1 MSGADAFLRRLE
13 RTAIVVCLAMTV
25 VALVVA
31 GGRPGPAIAVLAG
44 GLLIGVSY
52 WTIGLGVHALAD
64 AFLHAP
70 EEASAAAADAA
81 SNDDAAGPRR
91 AATPVPRIGWTL
103 SRVLLR
109 YALLALLAYVMI
121 ARLRLHPI
129 GLLAGASSVAAAA
142 SIEAG
147 RLLLKKSR
155 R

>member
-1 MSGADAFLRRLE
+1 MPGADVFLRRLE
-13 RTAIVVCLAMTV
+13 RTAIIVCLTMAG
-25 VALVVA
+25 VALVIA
-31 GGRPGPAIAVLAG
+31 RGRLGPAIAVLAG

-64 AFLHAP
+64 AFLPAP
-70 EEASAAAADAA
+70 GDAA
-81 SNDDAAGPRR
+81 QPASEK
-91 AATPVPRIGWTL
+91 ATPAPRMGWTV

-155 R
+155 T

>member
-1 MSGADAFLRRLE
+1 MPGPDLFLRRFE
-13 RTAIVVCLAMTV
+13 RTAIAVCLVMAGL
-25 VALVVA
+25 ALVIA
-31 GGRPGPAIAVLAG
+31 RGRPGPAVAVLAG

-64 AFLHAP
+64 AFLPRPPDPDKDPDKDP
-70 EEASAAAADAA
+70 ERDGDA
-81 SNDDAAGPRR
+81 SNAPAESRPRM
-91 AATPVPRIGWTL
+91 GWTL

-142 SIEAG
+142 SIEAC

-155 R
+155 T